1 MKKLFTFLAL
11 AIAIGLSPAAGQNCS
26 FTLLNSDSSCVPMP
40 ILAYAT
46 DTGAAAC
53 VTSRTW
59 QVTTCNTNT
68 VVYAAGPTLSPN
80 FSYIP
85 SVGGCYNIT
94 MVSASC
100 HGTCTYQTSIF
111 VSDTPTTGNI
121 TIAPT
126 PFCSPQTVNLT
137 MQNTTTCG
145 TIDSVNVLWGCG
157 PISFLS
163 GNPTAVSHLYSG
175 NCFNQCYDV
184 IVKTKNSCG
193 CWGTKRVSN
202 AVCISPPPHANF
214 SADVTSGVCVQNLTT
229 HFTADSAG
237 TGYTY
242 CWYVNGTQSQC
253 NTSRFFTHSFAAGL
267 NCYTIKLVVA
277 NNSGCTDSVER
288 NDFIC
293 VYAAPQLSITQNA
306 TSVCI
311 DSGQNFSLCLGN
323 HSQPFLP
330 NPTWKL
336 RGGTPAVNLGP
347 FYGDSICVPLT
358 RKGTYD
364 VVFIASYGANC
375 TDSLVVPG
383 AFTLKYNPVACF
395 NASDT
400 FTCAQNLCTTFTNCS
415 TPAGST
421 YQWNF
426 GAGAAPSSSSV
437 RNPPQVCYF
446 GLGTRNVSLNVTAPN
461 GCSKLLVK
469 NNYIVVDTLKPLIY
483 VANNRGCVPLN
494 CVPQSVTFLPPGS
507 PFAISSYAW
516 YIYNSVT
523 NTLLL
528 THAGSAFPVFIT
540 TPGCYDI
547 KLVITTSNGC
557 VCSKWLYNAIC
568 AGTPPLA
575 DLTISPGSAF
585 CATDTAHFVVA
596 GPSPIDELIIH
607 YGDEVGGNLY
617 TTENYTPDFSH
628 LYTQNG
634 NFAPWVIPAYNGCRG
649 DTLQQ
654 IITIY
659 SPVAN
664 FTTATSCLSGDTVT
678 FENLTAGANRFH
690 WSFGCRPDTFST
702 RSPVLLMPHCDTCT
716 VNLTAYNDT
725 VHCSFTKT
733 EQITTACAGVE
744 ASFSPDTV
752 GICYSSQLIQF
763 RNTTPGALSGQTQWD
778 FGDGTTRTGNSVI
791 ENFVPGAWNVCMTYT
806 APGGCKDTTCGL
818 VALCNMHID
827 FTPTSGCLPD
837 AFHFS
842 PLAFD
847 TTAVGGGCDSIV
859 AWQWTFGDGETD
871 NSQYPVHFYTT
882 GTYTVTLR
890 ATNQYGCFDVVSKTI
905 TVGTPVYDYWTV
917 DSTICPGS
925 TVCINNNTSSG
936 ATLTENWSFAGAN
949 LGSYTGHNPPCLTY
963 ATAGDYPLIYHYSAG
978 SCNQTDTVII
988 HVHQP
993 QVSGYLTANYAS
1005 CANPPFVVCAVNTS
1019 QYTDVNTDV
1028 YSWDFSNGEYQEF
1041 EPCDFFTQGGCYP
1054 VRLTVLTNNG
1064 CSDTAYIDTVCIG
1077 GPFVS
1082 SYTVNPT
1089 AICACQDT
1097 VYFTIATVGASQASV
1112 VYGCNQGFDVL
1123 NPITVGT
1130 ELNPTIL
1137 RFDVPYCLTD
1147 SCRFQVVLR
1156 DSSGCESFFSLP
1168 AVYID
1173 SPRVDF
1179 NINSY
1184 GVCNSGTVCFS
1195 DTSQFGLPA
1204 GISYNT
1210 NWHWT
1215 FGNPLANDTSN
1226 LANPC
1231 HYYAQPGTYPVT
1243 LEVRSNF
1250 GCEQTISKTVTIHG
1264 YPSANFSYQLTA
1276 DTCQTANVCFTD
1288 LSAPDNLATLTNWQ
1302 WCFGDG
1308 NCEFTPG
1315 NVCHRYANETT
1326 YPATL
1331 TVTDEA
1337 GCTSDTTLNV
1347 LVPRVHHVGITA
1359 VVSSTLDSCDYTR
1372 VCLTS
1377 VNNGEAAI
1385 STYQWNVGG
1394 QTFSQAAACYP
1405 YTAGNY
1411 TANLTVTDAVGCTA
1425 SGTVSFITNPPL
1437 LQAGF
1442 SFNVS
1447 GYTVQFGNVSEG
1459 NILNSQWQFG
1469 DGATSFQTNP
1479 THTYAPGIYN
1489 VTLTVTDAGGCAQ
1502 SITQTITILVSG
1514 VANVSANSL
1523 AVSVV
1528 PNPFSD
1534 FTILKVNGEAG
1545 EYELELLNLSGQQ
1558 VLSGKVQNNQPYR
1571 LDRNKLAAGN
1581 YICQIR
1587 RLGLVVSS
1595 ARITIR

>member
-1 MKKLFTFLAL
+1 MKKLFIILAL
-11 AIAIGLSPAAGQNCS
+11 AIAIGINPVAAQNCS
-26 FTLLNSDSSCVPMP
+26 FTLISSDSSCVPSP

-126 PFCSPQTVNLT
+126 PFCAPQTVNLT

-163 GNPTAVSHLYSG
+163 GNPTAVSHLYAG

-214 SADVTSGVCVQNLTT
+214 SADVTSGVCVQNITS

-237 TGYTY
+237 PGYTY
-242 CWYVNGTQSQC
+242 CWYINGTQSQC
-253 NTSRFFTHSFAAGL
+253 GTSRLFTHTFAAGV

-293 VYAAPQLSITQNA
+293 VYAAPQLSINQNA

-330 NPTWKL
+330 NPIWKV

-364 VVFIASYGANC
+364 VVFIANYGANC

-426 GAGAAPSSSSV
+426 GAGALPSTSSV

-446 GLGTRNVSLNVTAPN
+446 GLGSRNVSLNVTAPN

-469 NNYIVVDTLKPLIY
+469 NNYIVVDTLKPIIY
-483 VANNRGCVPLN
+483 VANNRGCAPLTAIVQSATVIPPNWPFTIANYTWTVYCDSSNVPIL
-494 CVPQSVTFLPPGS
+494 V
-507 PFAISSYAW
+507 
-516 YIYNSVT
+516 
-523 NTLLL
+523 
-528 THAGSAFPVFIT
+528 HHGSAFALFADGHCCLSIKLEIT
-540 TPGCYDI
+540 T
-547 KLVITTSNGC
+547 TNGC
-557 VCSKWLYNAIC
+557 VSSTWLHSAVC
-568 AGTPPLA
+568 AGHPDTCQLTVTPTTLCFG
-575 DLTISPGSAF
+575 DSVRFDIT
-585 CATDTAHFVVA
+585 
-596 GPSPIDELIIH
+596 GPCQFNRVLVH
-607 YGDEVGGNLY
+607 YGDEANAADY
-617 TTENYTPDFSH
+617 S
-628 LYTQNG
+628 
-634 NFAPWVIPAYNGCRG
+634 
-649 DTLQQ
+649 TLNNN
-654 IITIY
+654 IY
-659 SPVAN
+659 SFTHNYQTAGEFDVTVITVQDSCEGAPLHAHVSVRPPVAN

-678 FENLTAGANRFH
+678 FQNLTTGANRFH
-690 WSFGCRPDTFST
+690 WSFGCRPDTFNT

-744 ASFSPDTV
+744 ASFAQNKE
-752 GICYSSQLIQF
+752 GICYATELVQF
-763 RNTTPGALSGQTQWD
+763 RNTTPGAASGQTQWD
-778 FGDGTTRTGNSVI
+778 LGDGTFRSGTTII
-791 ENFVPGAWNVCMTYT
+791 ENFTPGTWNVCMTYT
-806 APGGCKDTTCGL
+806 APGGCKDTVCSK
-818 VALCNMHID
+818 VSYCNMFAD
-827 FTPTSGCLPD
+827 FTPTSSCVADPIR
-837 AFHFS
+837 FV
-842 PLAFD
+842 PKAFD
-847 TTAVGGGCDSIV
+847 TTALGGGCDSMV
-859 AWQWTFGDGETD
+859 AWLWNFGDGTTET
-871 NSQYPVHFYTT
+871 SQYPSHTFAFGSYN
-882 GTYTVTLR
+882 VTLR
-890 ATNQYGCFDVVSKTI
+890 ITNQYGCTDTVTKTVVA
-905 TVGTPVYDYWTV
+905 GTPVYDYWTV
-917 DSTICPGS
+917 DSNICPGS
-925 TVCINNNTSSG
+925 TVCISNSTTSILS
-936 ATLTENWSFAGAN
+936 LTENWSFAGAN
-949 LGSYTGHNPPCLTY
+949 LSSYTGHNPPCIIYNTP
-963 ATAGDYPLIYHYSAG
+963 GDYLLSHQYMAG
-978 SCNQTDTVII
+978 TCNQTDFITV

-993 QVSGYLTANYAS
+993 QASGYLTANYAS
-1005 CANPPFVVCAVNTS
+1005 CANPPVVVCAVNTS
-1019 QYTDVNTDV
+1019 QYVDTLTDVFRWTVGNLQ
-1028 YSWDFSNGEYQEF
+1028 YQEVN
-1041 EPCDFFTQGGCYP
+1041 PCFFFTQPACYP
-1054 VRLTVLTNNG
+1054 VTLTVLTNDG
-1064 CSDTAYIDTVCIG
+1064 CTDTAMIDTVCIG
-1077 GPFVS
+1077 GPSVS
-1082 SYTVNPT
+1082 SYTVSRRT
-1089 AICACQDT
+1089 VCSCRDT
-1097 VYFTIATVGASQASV
+1097 VHFDIATIDAVQATF
-1112 VYGCNQGFDVL
+1112 VYGCNQGYNIIQPLVA
-1123 NPITVGT
+1123 GT
-1130 ELNPTIL
+1130 ISNPTML
-1137 RFDVPYCLTD
+1137 HFDVPYCVTD
-1147 SCRFQVVLR
+1147 SCQPQITLVNA
-1156 DSSGCESFFSLP
+1156 SGCAILFNLGYIYADTP
-1168 AVYID
+1168 AA
-1173 SPRVDF
+1173 
-1179 NINSY
+1179 NISIYNY
-1184 GVCNSGTVCFS
+1184 GVCDSGTVCFS

-1215 FGNPLANDTSN
+1215 FGNPLGNDTSN

-1243 LEVRSNF
+1243 LKVRSNF
-1250 GCEQTISKTVTIHG
+1250 GCEQTVSKTVTIHG
-1264 YPSANFSYQLTA
+1264 YPTANFSYQLTA

-1337 GCTSDTTLNV
+1337 GCTSDTSVTV
-1347 LVPRVHHVGITA
+1347 LVPRVHHAGVTA
-1359 VVSSTLDSCDYTR
+1359 VVSSALDSCDYTR
-1372 VCLTS
+1372 VCLTL

-1394 QTFSQAAACYP
+1394 QTFSQAAPCYP

-1411 TANLTVTDAVGCTA
+1411 AANLTVTDAAGCTA

-1442 SFNVS
+1442 LFNVN

-1469 DGATSFQTNP
+1469 DGVTSFQTNP

-1502 SITQTITILVSG
+1502 SITQTITVLISG
-1514 VANVSANSL
+1514 VANVSANNL
-1523 AVSVV
+1523 AVSVE

-1534 FTILKVNGEAG
+1534 FTTLKVSGEAG
-1545 EYELELLNLSGQQ
+1545 EYELELLTLSGQQ

-1571 LDRNKLAAGN
+1571 IDRNKLAAGN
-1581 YICQIR
+1581 YVIQLR
-1587 RLGLVVSS
+1587 RQGVVVSS